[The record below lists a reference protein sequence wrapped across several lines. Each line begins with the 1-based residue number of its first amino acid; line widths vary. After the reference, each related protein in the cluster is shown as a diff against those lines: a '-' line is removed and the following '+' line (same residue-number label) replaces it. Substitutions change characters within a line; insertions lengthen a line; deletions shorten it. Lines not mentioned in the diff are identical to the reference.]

1 MRKFFFAKKRRNFL
15 AKLFLRIDTE
25 AQFSTLSLAPQK
37 INGRNFFA
45 NLGVAALAPE
55 PRSTAEGSNPGPLA
69 LKSETL
75 PLELPPLPKKS

>member
-1 MRKFFFAKKRRNFL
+1 MA
-15 AKLFLRIDTE
+15 AI
-25 AQFSTLSLAPQK
+25 
-37 INGRNFFA
+37 FFA